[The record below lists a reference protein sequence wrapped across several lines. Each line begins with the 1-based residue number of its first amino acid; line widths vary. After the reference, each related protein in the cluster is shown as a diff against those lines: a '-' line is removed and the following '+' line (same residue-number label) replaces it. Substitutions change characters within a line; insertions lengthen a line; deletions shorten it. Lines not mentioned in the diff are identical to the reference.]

1 MNWTTSERVT
11 PTTMEHITMCFVLGT
26 VAIELGLTSLGCL
39 FLSEGMKVPL
49 EEKLYWST
57 H

>member
-1 MNWTTSERVT
+1 
-11 PTTMEHITMCFVLGT
+11 MEHITMCFVLGT